1 MWIDVPDICFC
12 VISGLCRQCLAHLLQ
27 VKPVMLMSLGS
38 DFLVLNSVNAEI
50 LLTL

>member
-1 MWIDVPDICFC
+1 MSLIFVFVLFP
-12 VISGLCRQCLAHLLQ
+12 VLCRQCLAHLLQ